1 MADAAARRGPD
12 PPRPARVITD
22 PGDPL
27 LRVVACTGAPGCV
40 QALAPVRDLARDL
53 APHVPPGRM
62 LHISACAKGCAHPGP
77 ADITLTAQPDG
88 FALGHNTKAGDTANA
103 PTFTRAQLLADPSL
117 LTART

>member
-1 MADAAARRGPD
+1 
-12 PPRPARVITD
+12 
-22 PGDPL
+22 
-27 LRVVACTGAPGCV
+27 VVACTGAPGCV

-88 FALGHNTKAGDTANA
+88 FALGHNAKAGDTANA